1 MLQSSAVA
9 DYLDL
14 LGRELGYDP
23 ALSRRV
29 RLEVEDHLWE
39 AASNEGS
46 DAPEAQRKAIE
57 RFGDPR
63 DIARQYAALSIFS
76 QIRRVAVIVVL
87 ALLGIFL
94 SMRGRGA
101 WYSLMQS
108 GLNDQTQFIGAIGL
122 SVTRYAFLLA
132 LAIGLVGCAYI
143 ASRRAPM
150 RLHRAYCEQIRRSA
164 MFCML
169 AGYALLASVAAD
181 VVLTTLHLVGMKSS
195 LAALIPILSA
205 GVEIALLGLL
215 FLNIRVT
222 IRRTDLVASFL
233 HPPARA

>member
-14 LGRELGYDP
+14 LGRELSYDP
-23 ALSRRV
+23 SLSRLV

-39 AASNEGS
+39 AASNEGG
-46 DAPEAQRKAIE
+46 DEAEAQRRTIE
-57 RFGDPR
+57 RFGDAR
-63 DIARQYAALSIFS
+63 EIARQYAALSIYG

-101 WYSLMQS
+101 WYGLMQW
-108 GLNDQTQFIGAIGL
+108 GLSDQTQFIGAIGL

-132 LAIGLVGCAYI
+132 LAIGLAGCAYI
-143 ASRRAPM
+143 ASRRAPVK
-150 RLHRAYCEQIRRSA
+150 LHQAYCEQIRRST

-169 AGYALLASVAAD
+169 AGCALLASVAAD

-195 LAALIPILSA
+195 VAALVPILSA

-215 FLNIRVT
+215 FLNIRVAM
-222 IRRTDLVASFL
+222 RRTDLVASFL

>member
-14 LGRELGYDP
+14 LGRELSYDP
-23 ALSRRV
+23 ALSRLV

-39 AASNEGS
+39 AASNEG
-46 DAPEAQRKAIE
+46 DDIEAQRRTIE
-57 RFGDPR
+57 RFGDAR
-63 DIARQYAALSIFS
+63 EIARQYAALSIYS

-87 ALLGIFL
+87 ALIGIFL

-101 WYSLMQS
+101 WYSLMQW
-108 GLNDQTQFIGAIGL
+108 GLSDQTQFIGAIGL

-132 LAIGLVGCAYI
+132 LAVGLAGCAYI
-143 ASRRAPM
+143 ASRRAPVK
-150 RLHRAYCEQIRRSA
+150 LHQAYCEQIRRST

-181 VVLTTLHLVGMKSS
+181 VVLTTLHMVGTTFSV
-195 LAALIPILSA
+195 AALIPVLSA
-205 GVEIALLGLL
+205 GAEIALLGLL
-215 FLNIRVT
+215 FLNIRVA
-222 IRRTDLVASFL
+222 IRRTDLVSSFL

>member
-14 LGRELGYDP
+14 LGRELSYDP
-23 ALSRRV
+23 LLSRRV

-39 AASNEGS
+39 AAANEGG
-46 DAPEAQRKAIE
+46 DAAEAQRRTIE
-57 RFGDPR
+57 KFGDPR
-63 DIARQYAALSIFS
+63 EIARQYAALSIFS

-87 ALLGIFL
+87 ALAGIFL

-101 WYSLMQS
+101 WYSLMQWGFS
-108 GLNDQTQFIGAIGL
+108 DHTQFIGAIGM

-132 LAIGLVGCAYI
+132 LAIGLVACAYI
-143 ASRRAPM
+143 ASRRLPV
-150 RLHRAYCEQIRRSA
+150 RLHQAYCEQIRRSA
-164 MFCML
+164 MFCVL

-181 VVLTTLHLVGMKSS
+181 VVLTTLHVLGMKSS

-215 FLNIRVT
+215 FLNIRVA
-222 IRRTDLVASFL
+222 IRRTDFVSSFL
-233 HPPARA
+233 PPAAGT

>member
-39 AASNEGS
+39 AASNEGG
-46 DAPEAQRKAIE
+46 DEAEAQRRTIE
-57 RFGDPR
+57 KFGDAR
-63 DIARQYAALSIFS
+63 EIARQYAALSIYS
-76 QIRRVAVIVVL
+76 QIRRVGVIVVL
-87 ALLGIFL
+87 ALVGIFL

-101 WYSLMQS
+101 WYSLMQW
-108 GLNDQTQFIGAIGL
+108 GLSDQAQVVGAIGL

-132 LAIGLVGCAYI
+132 LAIGLAGCAYI
-143 ASRRAPM
+143 ACRRLPIQ
-150 RLHRAYCEQIRRSA
+150 LHQAYCEQIRRST
-164 MFCML
+164 MFCRL

-181 VVLTTLHLVGMKSS
+181 VVLTTLHLVEMKSS
-195 LAALIPILSA
+195 LAALIPVLSA
-205 GVEIALLGLL
+205 GAEIALLSLL
-215 FLNIRVT
+215 FLNIRAA
-222 IRRTDLVASFL
+222 IRRTDLVSSFL

>member
-1 MLQSSAVA
+1 MLPSSAVA

-14 LGRELGYDP
+14 LGRELSYDP

-39 AASNEGS
+39 AASNEGGD
-46 DAPEAQRKAIE
+46 DAEAQRRTIE
-57 RFGDPR
+57 RFGDAR
-63 DIARQYAALSIFS
+63 EIARQYAALSIYS

-101 WYSLMQS
+101 RYSLMQW
-108 GLNDQTQFIGAIGL
+108 GLSDQTQFIGGIGL
-122 SVTRYAFLLA
+122 SVTCYAFLLA
-132 LAIGLVGCAYI
+132 LAIGLTGCAYI
-143 ASRRAPM
+143 ASRRAPVK
-150 RLHRAYCEQIRRSA
+150 LHQAYCEQIRRST

-181 VVLTTLHLVGMKSS
+181 VVLTTLHLVGMKASV
-195 LAALIPILSA
+195 AALIPVLSA
-205 GVEIALLGLL
+205 GAEIALLGLL
-215 FLNIRVT
+215 FLNIRVA
-222 IRRTDLVASFL
+222 IRRTDLVSSFL
-233 HPPARA
+233 NPPARA

>member
-14 LGRELGYDP
+14 LGRELSYDP
-23 ALSRRV
+23 SLSRLV
-29 RLEVEDHLWE
+29 RLEVEDHLLE
-39 AASNEGS
+39 AASNEGGNE
-46 DAPEAQRKAIE
+46 AEAQRRTIE
-57 RFGDPR
+57 RFGDAR
-63 DIARQYAALSIFS
+63 EIARQYAALSIYS

-101 WYSLMQS
+101 WYGLMQW
-108 GLNDQTQFIGAIGL
+108 GLSDQTQFVGAIGL

-132 LAIGLVGCAYI
+132 LAIGLAGCAYI
-143 ASRRAPM
+143 ASRSAPVK
-150 RLHRAYCEQIRRSA
+150 LHQAYCEQIRRST

-195 LAALIPILSA
+195 VAALIPVLSA

-215 FLNIRVT
+215 FVNIRVA
-222 IRRTDLVASFL
+222 IRRTDLVSSFL
-233 HPPARA
+233 HPPARS